1 MTRELLFTSRK
12 NQQGIT
18 LFISLVMLLILT
30 MLGIS
35 SVQTT
40 ALQERMSRNSL
51 DNNIAFQAAESAVR
65 DAEDYIE
72 DTFNS
77 LVPFDAASA
86 EDDGLY
92 YEADFDEVPN
102 WVGVNWLKNQACED
116 DTVPVGVRIAG
127 SPVAGVCTQPKF
139 IIEHVKTVVSDQD
152 RLNLDNIGQDTGTG
166 RTQIFRIT
174 SLGTGGSSTAH
185 VMIQT
190 TYGKRF

>member
-1 MTRELLFTSRK
+1 MSRAFFKQRK

-40 ALQERMSRNSL
+40 ALQERMSRNAL
-51 DNNIAFQAAESAVR
+51 DNNLAFQAAESAVR

-77 LVPFDAASA
+77 LLPFEAANA
-86 EDDGLY
+86 EDLGLY
-92 YEADFDEVPN
+92 FDADFDEVPN
-102 WVGVNWLKNQACED
+102 WQDVDWVRDQACD
-116 DTVPVGVRIAG
+116 DVSVPTGVMIAD
-127 SPVAGVCTQPKF
+127 SPVPGVCTQPKY

-174 SLGTGGSSTAH
+174 SLGTGGSNTAH